1 MTSWE
6 SRFFDE
12 IIYFGLLNLLFTQN
26 VTANFNINSNSIVNK
41 KFLQDK
47 FLKKRAENLKI
58 IYKKVRHKKMLKII
72 LYFLVVKKKSSSSE
86 LNYHIQVTV
95 SLNRNSSIS
104 LLILKQFL
112 KKEHILSAQIALI
125 CIESYHS
132 SSSVMN

>member
-26 VTANFNINSNSIVNK
+26 VTANFNIHSNSTVNK

-47 FLKKRAENLKI
+47 FLKKREEKPKI

-86 LNYHIQVTV
+86 LNYHIQVTI

-112 KKEHILSAQIALI
+112 QKEHILSAQIALI